1 MHMIY
6 VQILVR
12 ANVRILVR
20 ASSYR
25 QFLIQKNYQTFLV
38 AVEMGATDDEAAARK
53 EAVEAAAVVPLALM
67 QLCQL

>member
-1 MHMIY
+1 MIY

-38 AVEMGATDDEAAARK
+38 AVEIEMGATDDEAAARK
-53 EAVEAAAVVPLALM
+53 EAV
-67 QLCQL
+67 